1 MNRPGNAKILIVDD
15 SAGIRILM
23 EKVLNALGIY
33 NIIHASNGREALVL
47 IDKARENGNYFDI
60 ILCDL
65 SMPIV
70 SGQDLLRQI
79 RMHSDAKVA
88 RVGFLVITAESDKS
102 TILALIKSGGIDGF
116 LIKPVTKLNLFGKLN
131 GILKRLGYEELR
143 SEVLLNK
150 V

>member
-15 SAGIRILM
+15 SSGIRILM
-23 EKVLNALGIY
+23 EKALNALGIY

-47 IDKARENGNYFDI
+47 IDEARENGNYFDI

-65 SMPIV
+65 HMPIV
-70 SGQDLLRQI
+70 SGQDLLRKI

-102 TILALIKSGGIDGF
+102 TILALIESGGIDGF

-143 SEVLLNK
+143 QEVLLNK
-150 V
+150 I